1 MVRRITTN
9 GMMQS
14 YRSNLMRSYNTL
26 ASVSEKV
33 TTQRQFN
40 SYAESP
46 ARAGQA
52 FQLRRNRWN
61 TESQISNS
69 KEVTHKFQQ
78 AWDCLQATHQD
89 LGHKLGTYSALR
101 ADNGATAGGRFALGE
116 VLKGTANSI
125 MQTMNAK
132 YGENYIFSGADGENV
147 PFSWG
152 PNGEVMF
159 RGMAVDDVAND
170 ADFQKMITDEHT
182 FVDLG
187 MGMQE
192 DNSGQLIDASAFD
205 TALQGIDFIG
215 YGMTAEVTLSDGVTK
230 VQNVPNNL
238 ASILQEMGEIY
249 ANCDQ
254 ESGNFA
260 SVDDQHRAEALE
272 IQLRDKLNNLHSG
285 FVELDTRA
293 TYLKSNE
300 ERLTSLDDSLN
311 TQITSLE
318 DVDPADAI
326 TALMWGQYSYNAA
339 LRIGTSILSQSLID
353 YMR

>member
-1 MVRRITTN
+1 
-9 GMMQS
+9 
-14 YRSNLMRSYNTL
+14 
-26 ASVSEKV
+26 
-33 TTQRQFN
+33 
-40 SYAESP
+40 
-46 ARAGQA
+46 
-52 FQLRRNRWN
+52 
-61 TESQISNS
+61 
-69 KEVTHKFQQ
+69 
-78 AWDCLQATHQD
+78 
-89 LGHKLGTYSALR
+89 
-101 ADNGATAGGRFALGE
+101 
-116 VLKGTANSI
+116 
-125 MQTMNAK
+125 
-132 YGENYIFSGADGENV
+132 
-147 PFSWG
+147 
-152 PNGEVMF
+152 MF